1 MLAGELSLAG
11 VDVAVVG
18 DGTPRG
24 LTEALVTWFGPPNG

>member
-24 LTEALVTWFGPPNG
+24 LTEALATWFGPPNG